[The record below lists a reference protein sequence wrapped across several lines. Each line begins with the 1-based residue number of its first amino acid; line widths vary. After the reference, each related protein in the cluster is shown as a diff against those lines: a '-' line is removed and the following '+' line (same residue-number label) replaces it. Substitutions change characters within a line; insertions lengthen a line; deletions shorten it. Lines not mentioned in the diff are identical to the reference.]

1 MDTTQ
6 QSDLE
11 IAFEEIAK
19 EFWVT
24 TQELIDMAI
33 ERKAIGSVFDDSKLS
48 IEEPDQWETDAVVKY
63 NERKENGTLELID
76 ADDAY
81 FKKFC

>member
-1 MDTTQ
+1 
-6 QSDLE
+6 
-11 IAFEEIAK
+11 
-19 EFWVT
+19 
-24 TQELIDMAI
+24 MAI
-33 ERKAIGSVFDDSKLS
+33 ERKAIGTVFDDSKLS
-48 IEEPDQWETDAVVKY
+48 IEEPDQWETDAVAKY